1 MVRSVRLGMVLSLML
16 VLALALTLALAGP
29 ARAGEDVEQD
39 RVRRAVERGEML
51 PLATILA
58 AIRPRLPGEVA
69 GVEVERH
76 KGKWL
81 YEFRV
86 VDEKGRLYE
95 VYVDAKTAEIE
106 RIKAK

>member
-1 MVRSVRLGMVLSLML
+1 MVRSVRLGVLLSLML
-16 VLALALTLALAGP
+16 GLATAVA
-29 ARAGEDVEQD
+29 ARAGEDADQD
-39 RVRRAVERGEML
+39 RVRRAVEQGEML

-58 AIRPRLPGEVA
+58 AVRPRLPGEVA
-69 GVEVERH
+69 GVEVERR

-106 RIKAK
+106 RVKAK

>member
-1 MVRSVRLGMVLSLML
+1 MVRSVRRGVLLSLMIG
-16 VLALALTLALAGP
+16 LAVAGS
-29 ARAGEDVEQD
+29 ARAGEDADQD

-58 AIRPRLPGEVA
+58 AVRPRLPGEVA
-69 GVEVERH
+69 GVEVERR

-86 VDEKGRLYE
+86 IDDKGRLYE
-95 VYVDAKTAEIE
+95 IYVDAKTAEIE

>member
-1 MVRSVRLGMVLSLML
+1 MVRSVRLGVLLSLML
-16 VLALALTLALAGP
+16 GLATAVA
-29 ARAGEDVEQD
+29 ARAGEDADQD
-39 RVRRAVERGEML
+39 RVRRAVEQGEML

-58 AIRPRLPGEVA
+58 AVRPRLPGEVA
-69 GVEVERH
+69 GVEVERR
-76 KGKWL
+76 KGRWL

-106 RIKAK
+106 RVKAK